1 MKPPRKI
8 VNVDGRF
15 AAARS
20 AISANPAARTLQL
33 PRRVILSAC
42 IGVAAGISLM
52 FAWGALAPLSGAVV
66 SEGVVRVE
74 GERKIVQH
82 QEGGIV
88 KAVLVRDGERV
99 KIGQPLIELDNVVPA
114 AELSALE
121 AQFDAEQA
129 KIARLA
135 AERNLAETV
144 TFPVSL
150 TERYRNPRIAELL
163 QRESTLFVT
172 HKRSLT
178 DQTATLHKELS
189 HVRREITVSSQMG
202 QTMRRSLQIAT
213 QQRQTSETLQQE
225 GFVSTA
231 RVLDLQRTETDALSR
246 VQSSEAELDRAR
258 QREAD
263 LERRLAAARNDYV
276 KAADDELKDANNRA
290 VQLDERLR
298 PARDLA
304 TRTTVS
310 APVAGTVVGLRV
322 HTSGA
327 VLGPREALLDIVPA
341 DAPLIVEA
349 NIRPDDV
356 REIRPGSHADVR
368 LTAYNPRTT
377 PVLDGTVTYVSADA
391 LSDNQTRARYY
402 VVRVE
407 VPTREVERVNR
418 FAHEPVSLGPGMRAE
433 LFIRKHAR
441 SAFDYLLEPVLEG
454 IRRSM
459 RD

>member
-1 MKPPRKI
+1 MKPARKI
-8 VNVDGRF
+8 VNRGDRIP
-15 AAARS
+15 AARS
-20 AISANPAARTLQL
+20 APSANFAARKLQL
-33 PRRVILSAC
+33 PRRVILTAC
-42 IGVAAGISLM
+42 IGVAFGILLM
-52 FAWGALAPLSGAVV
+52 FAWGVLAPLSGAVV
-66 SEGVVRVE
+66 AEGVVRVE

-88 KAVLVRDGERV
+88 KAVLVRDGDRV
-99 KIGQPLIELDNVVPA
+99 KIGQPLVELDNVVPA

-121 AQFDAEQA
+121 AQFDAERA

-135 AERNLAETV
+135 AERNFAETV
-144 TFPVSL
+144 TFPASL
-150 TERYRNPRIAELL
+150 TERRSNPRIAELL
-163 QRESTLFVT
+163 QSESTLFVT
-172 HKRSLT
+172 RKRSLR
-178 DQTATLHKELS
+178 DQTDTLNKELS
-189 HVRREITVSSQMG
+189 HVRRELAVNSQMG
-202 QTMRRSLQIAT
+202 QTMRRSLEIAT
-213 QQRQTSETLQQE
+213 QQRQTNETLQQE

-276 KAADDELKDANNRA
+276 KATDDELKEANNRA
-290 VQLDERLR
+290 VQLDERLK

-310 APVAGTVVGLRV
+310 APVAGIVVGLRV
-322 HTSGA
+322 HTPGA
-327 VLGPREALLDIVPA
+327 VPGPREALLDIVPA

-356 REIRPGSHADVR
+356 REIRPGSPADVR

-377 PVLDGTVTYVSADA
+377 PVLNGTVTYVSADA
-391 LSDNQTRARYY
+391 LSDNQTRARFY

-418 FAHEPVSLGPGMRAE
+418 LAREPVTLGPGMRAE
-433 LFIRKHAR
+433 LYIRKHAR

-454 IRRSM
+454 IRKSM

>member
-1 MKPPRKI
+1 MKSIGKI
-8 VNVDGRF
+8 IRAD
-15 AAARS
+15 AARP
-20 AISANPAARTLQL
+20 AVSANSTASVLQL
-33 PRRVILSAC
+33 PRRMIVTTC
-42 IGVAAGISLM
+42 IGVATGALFL

-66 SEGVVRVE
+66 AEGVVRVE

-88 KAVLVRDGERV
+88 KAVLVRDGDRV
-99 KIGQPLIELDNVVPA
+99 KIGQPLVEFDNIAPA

-129 KIARLA
+129 KIARLG

-144 TFPVSL
+144 TFPASL
-150 TERYRNPRIAELL
+150 TERLSNVRIAELL
-163 QRESTLFVT
+163 RRETTLFAT
-172 HKRSLT
+172 RRRSMT
-178 DQTATLHKELS
+178 DQTATLRKELS
-189 HVRREITVSSQMG
+189 HVRRELTVSAQIG
-202 QTMRRSLQIAT
+202 QSMRQSLQIAT
-213 QQRQTSETLQQE
+213 RQRQTNEALQQE

-231 RVLDLQRTETDALSR
+231 RVLDLQKSETDALSR
-246 VQSSEAELDRAR
+246 VQSSEAEFDRAR

-263 LERRLAAARNDYV
+263 LERRIAAARNDYV
-276 KAADDELKDANNRA
+276 KTADDELKEANNRV

-304 TRTTVS
+304 IRTMVS
-310 APVAGTVVGLRV
+310 APVEGTVVGLRV

-327 VLGPREALLDIVPA
+327 VLGPREALMDIVPA
-341 DAPLIVEA
+341 DAALIVEA
-349 NIRPDDV
+349 NVRPDDV
-356 REIRPGSHADVR
+356 REIKPGSHADVR

-377 PVLDGTVTYVSADA
+377 PVLEGTVTYLSADA
-391 LSDNQTRARYY
+391 LSDNQTRARFY

-418 FAHEPVSLGPGMRAE
+418 VAREPVELGPGMRAE
-433 LFIRKHAR
+433 LYIRKRAR
-441 SAFDYLLEPVLEG
+441 SAFDYLLEPVLDG
-454 IRRSM
+454 VRRSM